1 MQLRMLRRCTTEH
14 HAAYFRAREMWYH
27 VQQVELHSLVRRRV
41 STGRCLIFVPSS
53 LEFFDLALLALNTE
67 VLAWLNPAHSVYL
80 LFHNPRRAFV
90 TAPPVVISSAAWA
103 GDLTCTPIP
112 DGGICEDAAL
122 FWSSCDHEPTSR
134 SPIRRPRPSLCPGS
148 TGVNNN
154 GKARQGKASQLSD
167 NGDYW

>member
-1 MQLRMLRRCTTEH
+1 MVSR
-14 HAAYFRAREMWYH
+14 AAGGVALTGTQKSEYWTMPH
-27 VQQVELHSLVRRRV
+27 ICSL
-41 STGRCLIFVPSS
+41 S

-67 VLAWLNPAHSVYL
+67 ILAWLIPAHSVYL

-148 TGVNNN
+148 TGVSNN
-154 GKARQGKASQLSD
+154 GKARQGKPAQRQRRLLVSVHARVPSY
-167 NGDYW
+167 NYSFSP